1 METEERKL
9 EISRQKRRGGFFFN
23 IFQKFLQMRKKPPCV
38 VSQQT
43 SLYSVLPLKTKGIGW
58 TLLKCMVPFYTSKHF
73 QAEPGLS
80 RGSCVYTRP
89 SRYKSRPHWTQLRS
103 RVEHCSPS
111 IVCHLLSWKP
121 SCGLG
126 IAHIPLCVIC
136 CLENPAVVWELLTF
150 HCVSSTVFK
159 TQLWSGSMADRWRV

>member
-1 METEERKL
+1 M
-9 EISRQKRRGGFFFN
+9 
-23 IFQKFLQMRKKPPCV
+23 PPCV

-43 SLYSVLPLKTKGIGW
+43 SLYSVLPLKTKGIGR

-89 SRYKSRPHWTQLRS
+89 SRYKSRSHWTQLRS
-103 RVEHCSPS
+103 RVEHCSRF

-121 SCGLG
+121 SCGLR
-126 IAHIPLCVIC
+126 IAHVPLCVIYC
-136 CLENPAVVWELLTF
+136 RENPAVVWEYGRQMTRLEWWWHHTSDSGLVQITDDA
-150 HCVSSTVFK
+150 FK
-159 TQLWSGSMADRWRV
+159 TMVTSIFWFMSGPDDRWHI